1 MNGNKK
7 NIEGQTLSMSMN
19 GMTYEQKLKE
29 IHQDLTSSISYAG
42 GVDLSAFNKVSWNL
56 I

>member
-7 NIEGQTLSMSMN
+7 NIEGQTLSMPMN

-29 IHQDLTSSISYAG
+29 VHQDLTSAISYAG
-42 GVDLSAFNKVSWNL
+42 GDNLDAFKEVEYKL

>member
-7 NIEGQTLSMSMN
+7 NIEGRTLSMPMN

-29 IHQDLTSSISYAG
+29 VHQDLASAVSYAG
-42 GVDLSAFNKVSWNL
+42 GDNLEAFKEVEYRL